1 MLMQQFCEIDS
12 QNFSL
17 FILSSFK
24 FIFENIFHNILIIDF
39 ILIRK
44 IVY

>member
-12 QNFSL
+12 QNFS
-17 FILSSFK
+17 ILSSFK
-24 FIFENIFHNILIIDF
+24 FIFENIFHNTLIFDF